1 MSTCTRCGAP
11 FSCGMADG
19 AGESCWCMR
28 LPPVVP
34 VPGAQPSAAP
44 AGCWCPAC
52 LEQHIAQSDPAPSA
66 TTPAGAQR
74 RV

>member
-19 AGESCWCMR
+19 AGNACWCMR
-28 LPPVVP
+28 LPPVVAVP
-34 VPGAQPSAAP
+34 VPAGQ

-52 LEQHIAQSDPAPSA
+52 LERHIAQSAAAPADD
-66 TTPAGAQR
+66 QR